1 MRGWLKEFREK
12 AELTQEE
19 LAKDIEI
26 SRPYYTEI
34 EKGLKN
40 PSVKVAKRIANKLE
54 FDWTIFFECN

>member
-1 MRGWLKEFREK
+1 MRGWLKEIREK
-12 AELTQEE
+12 ADLTQEE

-54 FDWTIFFECN
+54 FDWTIFFEN